1 MKRLLI
7 ISLLI
12 LTFSANALA
21 GAFTMACAYS
31 ISPASTSNIIYEAEP
46 EHHKNHA
53 ASAMIIEAEAL
64 AHDCAQMPCDTA
76 VNEHETNQHD
86 CGNCQHHCTGSAL
99 LQQLTVTNAANSATN
114 PPFYLSTILPT
125 APQRL
130 LRPPRLA

>member
-21 GAFTMACAYS
+21 GAFTMACAHS
-31 ISPASTSNIIYEAEP
+31 ISPSSTSDTVYEAETQ
-46 EHHKNHA
+46 HHKNHA
-53 ASAMIIEAEAL
+53 AFVMVTEAEAST
-64 AHDCAQMPCDTA
+64 HDCAQMPCDTA
-76 VNEHETNQHD
+76 VSEHETNHHD

-99 LQQLTVTNAANSATN
+99 LQQLNVTNDANSATAL
-114 PPFYLSTILPT
+114 PFYLSTILPT

-130 LRPPRLA
+130 LRAPRLA